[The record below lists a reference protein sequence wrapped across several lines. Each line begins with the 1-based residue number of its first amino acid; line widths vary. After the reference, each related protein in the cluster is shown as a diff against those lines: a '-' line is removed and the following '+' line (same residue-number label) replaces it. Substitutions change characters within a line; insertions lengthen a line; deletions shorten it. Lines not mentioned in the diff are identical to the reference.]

1 MSNELNTFE
10 EMSKF
15 EKKQKQLLTQALD
28 QQKIKQDR
36 YFAQKVN
43 MGDALMRSKDQS
55 LPSYVTVQTLRF
67 VADKILM
74 GIKCL

>member
-36 YFAQKVN
+36 YFAQK
-43 MGDALMRSKDQS
+43 SKH
-55 LPSYVTVQTLRF
+55 
-67 VADKILM
+67 
-74 GIKCL
+74 G